1 MSTAGIVNTRMMA
14 AVIARP
20 LKKRTVLKPNITV
33 PVFESGG
40 WTVDRDARAQKTS
53 IDLFTILSIPFLL
66 ILIIYPL
73 SGILDLSMN
82 DDISRI
88 KEKIDVVD
96 LISEYVQ
103 LKPAGINHKG
113 LCPLHHEK
121 SPSFMVNRERQSWHC
136 FGCAKGGDIF
146 TFVQE
151 MEGMEFR
158 DALRFLADKA
168 GVQLSQTVSTVETTQ
183 KNRVKDINH
192 EAAKFF
198 HYILLKLA
206 PSKPALEYLYN
217 RGLTQE
223 TIELWH
229 VGFIPDQWDLLT
241 KYLLKKGHSI
251 DDIVASGLAIKK
263 EGSDQ
268 RSGRGF
274 YDRFRG
280 RIMFPIWDAHDAIV
294 GFTGRV
300 LVETEHSG
308 GKYVNTPQTL
318 LYDKSRVLF
327 GLNKAKRTIKDKDLI
342 VMVEGQMDVIACHQA
357 GMTNVVATSGT
368 ALTEF
373 QVKLLKRY
381 SNTIAMAFDSDAAG
395 VAAAK
400 RGIDLLIEEG
410 MNVKVIVIP
419 EDQGKDPDEC
429 IKKNKDAWF
438 QAVTHAED
446 IMEWYFGRSF
456 SGRSLSDPKEKQ
468 KIANELLQ
476 EISRIPYA
484 VERDHWLSQLSHRL
498 SVDVSV
504 LREDLVRIV
513 KSLDKKIVDKFSA
526 KTQTSVTTPS
536 LKRER
541 VDVFFGLILAYPE
554 LIPLIPAD
562 FFAIDS
568 FSAAWAA
575 DLYEIIKI
583 GYTQNIPCDFTHV
596 RERYSQEQSENP
608 IDVLL
613 LIGEK
618 DFSDFSPQ
626 VREQELK
633 NLAQQIRNDW
643 VRQKRSQ
650 IQKALVEAEAKG
662 EGTDDLIRSLQNYQ

>member
-1 MSTAGIVNTRMMA
+1 
-14 AVIARP
+14 
-20 LKKRTVLKPNITV
+20 
-33 PVFESGG
+33 
-40 WTVDRDARAQKTS
+40 
-53 IDLFTILSIPFLL
+53 
-66 ILIIYPL
+66 
-73 SGILDLSMN
+73 MN

-146 TFVQE
+146 TFIQE
-151 MEGMEFR
+151 IEGMEFR

-168 GVQLSQTVSTVETTQ
+168 GVQLSKTVSTSETTQ
-183 KNRVKDINH
+183 KNRVKDINR

-198 HYILLKLA
+198 HYILLRLDQ
-206 PSKPALEYLYN
+206 SKPALDYLLT
-217 RGLTQE
+217 RGLTRE
-223 TIELWH
+223 TIEAWQ

-251 DDIVASGLAIKK
+251 DDILASGLAIKK
-263 EGSDQ
+263 DGADA
-268 RSGRGF
+268 RSGRGY

-280 RIMFPIWDAHDAIV
+280 RIMFPIWDPHDTVV

-308 GKYVNTPQTL
+308 GKYVNTPQTV

-327 GLNKAKRTIKDKDLI
+327 GLNKAKREIKAKDLI

-368 ALTEF
+368 ALTEH
-373 QVKLLKRY
+373 QVQLLKRY

-395 VAAAK
+395 IAAAK
-400 RGIDLLIEEG
+400 RGIDLLIEGG

-419 EDQGKDPDEC
+419 EGAGKDPDEC
-429 IKKNKDAWF
+429 IKKNTEVWF
-438 QAVTHAED
+438 ASVAQAQD
-446 IMEWYFGRSF
+446 IMNWYFDRSFAGRSV
-456 SGRSLSDPKEKQ
+456 SDPKQKQ
-468 KIANELLQ
+468 KIADELLQ

-498 SVDVSV
+498 GVDVSV
-504 LREDLVRIV
+504 LREDLVRIA
-513 KSLDKKIVDKFSA
+513 KSSDNKRGEKIQHKTEVHPLVSAPKKERIDV
-526 KTQTSVTTPS
+526 
-536 LKRER
+536 LRER
-541 VDVFFGLILAYPE
+541 FFGLIVAYPD
-554 LIPLIPAD
+554 LVPQIPHN
-562 FFAIDS
+562 FFILDS
-568 FSAAWAA
+568 FSTAWEG
-575 DLYEIIKI
+575 DLYETIKL

-596 RERYSQEQSENP
+596 RERYSQEQTENP
-608 IDVLL
+608 FDVLL

-618 DFSDFSPQ
+618 DFSDLSPKE
-626 VREQELK
+626 RENELRDLATQIRSEWIK
-633 NLAQQIRNDW
+633 YKRGQIQAELAQ
-643 VRQKRSQ
+643 
-650 IQKALVEAEAKG
+650 AEARG
-662 EGTDDLIRSLQNYQ
+662 GNTDELIRSLQQYQ